1 MADVKQNG
9 IPIPE
14 EGTPEW
20 LELNKMAKVAVPI
33 VLAIFTL
40 GVLMQQAFGMIYVN
54 IGNELGQ
61 ANLAPL
67 ITSIP
72 GIALGIVCVV

>member
-9 IPIPE
+9 IPVPE

-40 GVLMQQAFGMIYVN
+40 GRPDAAGVRHDLRQHR
-54 IGNELGQ
+54 
-61 ANLAPL
+61 
-67 ITSIP
+67 
-72 GIALGIVCVV
+72 